1 MYELFPL
8 QQSQAELMKCSPIA
22 EISKLLLMISFML
35 EKKRASTTWTS
46 ANKGAS
52 DLLSITH
59 WYYLSNMVE
68 YYRSAKYPHSK
79 KKFEEKCILNI
90 ITKFWTIHLAYFK
103 PFAMENWEW
112 KGPGKVCTLPNKQF
126 R

>member
-79 KKFEEKCILNI
+79 K
-90 ITKFWTIHLAYFK
+90 IHLAYFK
-103 PFAMENWEW
+103 PFAKENWEW